1 MQEVS
6 QLYENLMASIKP
18 AEGKLAVPLFSSV
31 RGCSTRDA
39 ASLGPSYWRLN
50 MERPVLFLS
59 AVESALQVKDLFS
72 SALEIGPHST
82 LSGPF
87 RQICQEVGEK
97 IQYTNTLTRGV
108 DCTQSVLTALGSLF
122 CQGLVP
128 RLSTL
133 NPPGVTMSNLPT
145 YPWNH
150 DSSYWHETRISREFR
165 NREYPEHELL
175 GARVTGGNDLE
186 PSWRNLLDL
195 NHVPW
200 LNDHVISGDVI
211 FPAAGYVAII
221 GEAIRQLSKS
231 SSFTIR
237 NLSIEAAMSLRKGQ
251 SAEIITRLHPHGTR
265 TKPQPLFSWYN
276 FTVSSFDGDKWY
288 NHCSG
293 EVSMGQNLN
302 QNLFGP
308 DMETIRKVKSPDWY
322 RVGKSAG
329 LEYGP
334 TFQGLQDI
342 RCALRGHVASAKVYD
357 DQLPEGSFYAV
368 HPITIDQL
376 LQCCIVGS
384 FQGHLRKMN
393 KLVLPIHIGE
403 LCVATQDVHSDLQLR
418 TQSTSHNASS
428 MLANAQIQAK
438 DGSIM
443 LQCENIQFRTLDNNA
458 ADVDNNAMHKFHLL
472 EWKPDIDLIDTT
484 KLLHR
489 TLDLTSCMK
498 LLEELHILCSIETA
512 RVLKNIKSS
521 MPHLQRFKEW
531 IEEFI
536 TIIQQ
541 HGSTIVPETSY
552 MFQITSE
559 QRQARIQTLLEEVL
573 NTPAKNM
580 ALAITNLYDAVE
592 DIFLG
597 KTEAL
602 GILLA
607 DDLLTRVY
615 NFQNM
620 VDHERFLQLLGHS
633 NPDMRIL
640 EIGAGTG
647 GFTSTILPALKKPG
661 YGCMFDTYTF
671 TDISAGFF
679 KAAKQRFKDYP
690 NIEFVELDITQDP
703 ATQRI
708 QQHSYDLVL
717 ASNVSTSTSTHTS
730 HFRMTNIRAGSSCNS
745 KFARDI
751 E

>member
-1 MQEVS
+1 
-6 QLYENLMASIKP
+6 
-18 AEGKLAVPLFSSV
+18 
-31 RGCSTRDA
+31 
-39 ASLGPSYWRLN
+39 
-50 MERPVLFLS
+50 
-59 AVESALQVKDLFS
+59 
-72 SALEIGPHST
+72 
-82 LSGPF
+82 
-87 RQICQEVGEK
+87 
-97 IQYTNTLTRGV
+97 
-108 DCTQSVLTALGSLF
+108 
-122 CQGLVP
+122 
-128 RLSTL
+128 
-133 NPPGVTMSNLPT
+133 
-145 YPWNH
+145 
-150 DSSYWHETRISREFR
+150 
-165 NREYPEHELL
+165 
-175 GARVTGGNDLE
+175 
-186 PSWRNLLDL
+186 
-195 NHVPW
+195 
-200 LNDHVISGDVI
+200 
-211 FPAAGYVAII
+211 
-221 GEAIRQLSKS
+221 
-231 SSFTIR
+231 
-237 NLSIEAAMSLRKGQ
+237 
-251 SAEIITRLHPHGTR
+251 
-265 TKPQPLFSWYN
+265 
-276 FTVSSFDGDKWY
+276 
-288 NHCSG
+288 
-293 EVSMGQNLN
+293 
-302 QNLFGP
+302 
-308 DMETIRKVKSPDWY
+308 
-322 RVGKSAG
+322 
-329 LEYGP
+329 
-334 TFQGLQDI
+334 
-342 RCALRGHVASAKVYD
+342 
-357 DQLPEGSFYAV
+357 
-368 HPITIDQL
+368 
-376 LQCCIVGS
+376 
-384 FQGHLRKMN
+384 
-393 KLVLPIHIGE
+393 
-403 LCVATQDVHSDLQLR
+403 
-418 TQSTSHNASS
+418 

>member
-18 AEGKLAVPLFSSV
+18 AGGKLAVPFFSSV

-39 ASLGPSYWRLN
+39 ASLGPSYWRSN
-50 MERPVLFLS
+50 MESPVLFLS

-72 SALEIGPHST
+72 SVLEIGPHST

-87 RQICQEVGEK
+87 RQICQEMGEK

-108 DCTQSVLTALGSLF
+108 NCTQSVLTALGNLF

-133 NPPGVTMSNLPT
+133 NPPGVTLSNLPT

-175 GARVTGGNDLE
+175 GSRVTGGNDLE
-186 PSWRNLLDL
+186 PSWRKLLDL
-195 NHVPW
+195 NHLPW
-200 LNDHVISGDVI
+200 LNDHVIAGDII
-211 FPAAGYVAII
+211 FPGAGYVAII

-237 NLSIEAAMSLRKGQ
+237 NLSIEAAMSLRSGQ
-251 SAEIITRLHPHGTR
+251 PTEIITRLHSYGTR
-265 TKPQPLFSWYN
+265 TKPQQPFSWYH

-293 EVSMGQNLN
+293 EVRMGQNSN
-302 QNLFGP
+302 QHLFGS
-308 DMETIRKVKSPDWY
+308 DVETIRQVKSADWY
-322 RVGKSAG
+322 RFGKAAG

-342 RCALRGHVASAKVYD
+342 CCAVEGHVASAEVYED
-357 DQLPEGSFYAV
+357 GLPNGSSYAV
-368 HPITIDQL
+368 HPIAIDQL

-403 LCVATQDVHSDLQLR
+403 LRVTAQDVHSDLQLR
-418 TQSTSHNASS
+418 TQTTSRNASS

-438 DGSIM
+438 DGSIR
-443 LQCENIQFRTLDNNA
+443 LQCENIQFRTLNNNA
-458 ADVDNNAMHKFHLL
+458 AEVDNNALHKFHLL
-472 EWKPDIDLIDTT
+472 EWKPDIDLIDTK

-512 RVLKNIKSS
+512 RALKNVRSS
-521 MPHLQRFKEW
+521 MPHLRRFKEW
-531 IEEFI
+531 IEEFVT
-536 TIIQQ
+536 TIQH
-541 HGSTIVPETSY
+541 HGSTIVQETSY

-559 QRQARIQTLLEEVL
+559 QRQARIRSLLEEVL
-573 NTPAKNM
+573 DTPAKNM
-580 ALAITNLYDAVE
+580 ALAITNLYDAAE

-602 GILLA
+602 GVLLA

-620 VDHERFLQLLGHS
+620 VDHEQFLQLLGHS

-661 YGCMFDTYTF
+661 YGCMFDTYTY

-690 NIEFVELDITQDP
+690 NLEFVELDVTQDL
-703 ATQRI
+703 ATQGI

-717 ASNVSTSTSTHTS
+717 ASNVSSTTSAHTS
-730 HFRMTNIRAGSSCNS
+730 G
-745 KFARDI
+745 
-751 E
+751 

>member
-1 MQEVS
+1 
-6 QLYENLMASIKP
+6 
-18 AEGKLAVPLFSSV
+18 
-31 RGCSTRDA
+31 
-39 ASLGPSYWRLN
+39 
-50 MERPVLFLS
+50 
-59 AVESALQVKDLFS
+59 
-72 SALEIGPHST
+72 
-82 LSGPF
+82 
-87 RQICQEVGEK
+87 
-97 IQYTNTLTRGV
+97 
-108 DCTQSVLTALGSLF
+108 
-122 CQGLVP
+122 
-128 RLSTL
+128 
-133 NPPGVTMSNLPT
+133 MSNLPT

-265 TKPQPLFSWYN
+265 TKPQQLFSWYN

-308 DMETIRKVKSPDWY
+308 DKETIRQVKSPDWY

-512 RVLKNIKSS
+512 RVLKNIKPS

-541 HGSTIVPETSY
+541 HGSMIVPETSY

-559 QRQARIQTLLEEVL
+559 QRQARIRTLLKEVL

-580 ALAITNLYDAVE
+580 ALAITNLYDAAE

-620 VDHERFLQLLGHS
+620 VDHEQFLQLLGHS

-661 YGCMFDTYTF
+661 YGCMFDTYTY

-703 ATQRI
+703 ATQRV

-730 HFRMTNIRAGSSCNS
+730 HFRITNIRAGSSCNS